1 MDKNTF
7 ILQLN
12 LKIYMKQFF
21 KFLFASLFGFLI
33 GSFVLI
39 FLLVGIIAGITG
51 GDKEGGAVTL
61 KENSILRLNLNYI
74 IPERTLNN
82 PLDFI
87 SLPGMSKGKPM
98 GLSEIIKNI
107 QKAKDNTQI
116 KGIYLGAD
124 VSPNSYATLT
134 EVRNALIDFKKSGKF
149 IVAYAEIMDEHSYYV
164 ASVADRVY
172 LNPNGEILLNGF
184 SQQVFYLK
192 GMFDKIGV
200 EPQLIRHGKF
210 KSAGEPFIASSM
222 SAENRSQIESYL
234 GSLYTQFIADI
245 AKSRKMDVVT
255 MRSIVDELK
264 VQSSEDAVKFK
275 VIDAV
280 KYEDEVEKELKS
292 KVSLTESDKLNY
304 ITMAKFNMV
313 SGNTST
319 SDNKIAVVYCV
330 GDISGGEGDD
340 QSIGSDRIAATI
352 KKVREDDSY
361 KALVLRVNS
370 PGGSALASDVIW
382 REVSLCKGKKP
393 IIVSMGDV
401 AASGGYYIAAPADY
415 IFAQPNTITGSIGV
429 FGMLVNAKELL
440 NNKLGVKIETVKF
453 GEFADLGS
461 PDRPLN
467 EAERLVVQ
475 RGVDRIYESFVDRVA
490 KGRKLTTAQVEEI
503 AQGRVWSG
511 ADAKKIGLI
520 DGFGGLEMAIKMA
533 AEKADLSDYR
543 SVNLPELKDPFQE
556 LLGSLGGEASAALLK
571 HELGSNYT
579 HYQDFKKALQYQGIQ
594 TRMEF
599 QIKVE

>member
-1 MDKNTF
+1 
-7 ILQLN
+7 
-12 LKIYMKQFF
+12 MKQFF

-39 FLLVGIIAGITG
+39 FLLIAIVAGITG
-51 GDKEGGAVTL
+51 GDKEGGAVTM
-61 KENSILRLNLNYI
+61 KENAILRLNLNYV

-82 PLDFI
+82 PLDFM
-87 SLPGMSKGKPM
+87 SFPGLAKGKPM
-98 GLSEIIKNI
+98 GLTEILKNI
-107 QKAKDNTQI
+107 KKAAENDQV
-116 KGIYLGAD
+116 KGIYLNAD
-124 VSPNSYATLT
+124 VSPNSYATLA
-134 EVRNALIDFKKSGKF
+134 EIRNALIDFKKSGKF
-149 IVAYAEIMDEHSYYV
+149 IIAYAEIMDEHSYYV
-164 ASVADRVY
+164 AAVADKVY
-172 LNPNGEILLNGF
+172 LNPTGEILLNGF

-200 EPQLIRHGKF
+200 EPQLIRHGKY

-234 GSLYTQFIADI
+234 GSLYTHFIAEI
-245 AKSRKMDVVT
+245 AKSRKIDVIK
-255 MRSIVDELK
+255 MRSIVDELQ
-264 VQSSEDAVKFK
+264 VQSSADAIKLK
-275 VIDAV
+275 VIDGI

-292 KVSLTESDKLNY
+292 KLSLAESDKLNY
-304 ITMAKFNMV
+304 ITMAKFNLV
-313 SGNTST
+313 SGNTSV
-319 SDNKIAVVYCV
+319 SDNKIAVIYCV
-330 GDISGGEGDD
+330 GDISSGEGDD
-340 QSIGSDRIAATI
+340 QGIGSDRMAATI
-352 KKVREDDSY
+352 KKVREDESY
-361 KALVLRVNS
+361 KAIVLRINS

-393 IIVSMGDV
+393 VIVSMGDV

-415 IFAQPNTITGSIGV
+415 ILAQPNTITGSIGV

-440 NNKLGVKIETVKF
+440 NNKLGIKIETVKF

-475 RGVDRIYESFVDRVA
+475 RGVDRVYDNFIDRVA
-490 KGRKLTTAQVEEI
+490 KGRKLTKEQVEEI

-511 ADAKKIGLI
+511 VEAMKIGLV
-520 DGFGGLEMAIKMA
+520 DGLGGLDKAIEMA
-533 AEKADLSDYR
+533 AEKANLSEYR

-556 LLGSLGGEASAALLK
+556 LLGSLGSQASTALLK
-571 HELGSNYT
+571 RELGSNYAY
-579 HYQDFKKALQYQGIQ
+579 YQDMKKAMQYQGIQ

-599 QIKVE
+599 EVKVE